1 MEIRALT
8 RADLD
13 QFQRIRR
20 ERLEREP
27 RAFGESL
34 SEHDAT
40 PKEVIAKRLDTSSD
54 DQFVIGA
61 FGPGG
66 HLIGMAGFARNLR
79 PKSRHKALIWG
90 VYVQPTWRNQ
100 GVARAILTTL
110 IERAKKNPAVEK
122 IMLTVAS
129 DQVAARRLY
138 KSLGFEVFGHEKHAL
153 KVDESYVD
161 EDHMVLWTKAGS
173 GQ

>member
-1 MEIRALT
+1 MDIRALT

-13 QFQRIRR
+13 AFQRLRR

-34 SEHDAT
+34 AEHDAT
-40 PKEVIAKRLDTSSD
+40 PPEAVARRLDSSSD

-61 FGPGG
+61 FAPGG
-66 HLIGMAGFARNLR
+66 QLVGIAGFARNMRL
-79 PKSRHKALIWG
+79 KSRHKAVIWG

-100 GVARAILTTL
+100 GVARAILTKL
-110 IERAKKNPAVEK
+110 IERAKKNPGVEK
-122 IMLTVAS
+122 IILTVAS
-129 DQVAARRLY
+129 DQTPARRLY
-138 KSLGFEVFGHEKHAL
+138 LSLGFEIFGKEKHAL

-161 EDHMVLWTKAGS
+161 EDHMVLWLR
-173 GQ
+173 

>member
-1 MEIRALT
+1 MIIRALQ

-13 QFQRIRR
+13 QFLLLRR

-34 SEHDAT
+34 AEHDAT
-40 PKEVIAKRLDTSSD
+40 PPEHFARRLESSND

-61 FGPGG
+61 FEGAN
-66 HLIGMAGFARNLR
+66 LVGMAGFARNMR
-79 PKSRHKALIWG
+79 IKSRHKAVIWG

-100 GVARAILTTL
+100 GVARGVLVTL
-110 IERAKKNPAVEK
+110 LERAKKNPHVEK
-122 IMLTVAS
+122 VMLTVAS
-129 DQVAARRLY
+129 DQIAARRLY

-153 KVDESYVD
+153 QIDGAYVD
-161 EDHMVLWTKAGS
+161 EDQMVLWLRP
-173 GQ
+173 